1 MNFLTSI
8 LKSHRNYARI
18 VGIILFA
25 VGLLGFAFRS
35 SASLPTL
42 YLLACLALGFWGILV
57 SFNKDNK

>member
-1 MNFLTSI
+1 MKAIIEI

-18 VGIILFA
+18 VGGILFA

-35 SASLPTL
+35 SSSLPTL

-57 SFNKDNK
+57 SFNKEK